1 MIDLL
6 TRAGFQNRAGTR
18 NPSADLRPDIKW
30 GRIKMELLDAQAA
43 GLYGEMLTLKEDL
56 HRHPEIGFQERRT
69 TALLREKLDAL
80 DLRFVDLG
88 MNTGVAA
95 VLEGGNPGKTAA
107 LRADIDAI
115 AETEEQSHA
124 VRSET
129 AGLMHGCGHDFHTA
143 CLYGAAKLLAARRE
157 TLSGRVVFLF
167 QPAEEETQGAQALL
181 DSGVWEKAGGKP
193 DCIFGLHNRPE
204 LPTGQVAVLDGPIM
218 AGKINFRVTLRG
230 KPGHGGSP
238 HKCVDPVVAGAA
250 LVDGVQ
256 TIVSRSIDPQDALV
270 CAVYSLHT
278 DAPDFFVPASLTMTG
293 SIRYLRDAALQR
305 AAERLNVLAAGIAA
319 AYGCQ
324 AETELL
330 PQVPV
335 TRNAPS
341 LVEIARRA
349 ASATVGTE
357 NTVSPPPDMGSE
369 DFAIYGTEIPAFFYW
384 LGSGFPGREN
394 APWHSPKFSTD
405 DAALPLGAALLARS
419 ALLALECL

>member
-1 MIDLL
+1 
-6 TRAGFQNRAGTR
+6 
-18 NPSADLRPDIKW
+18 
-30 GRIKMELLDAQAA
+30 MELLDAQAA
-43 GLYGEMLTLKEDL
+43 GLYGEMLALKEDL
-56 HRHPEIGFQERRT
+56 HRHPEASFQERRT
-69 TALLREKLDAL
+69 TALLREKLAAL
-80 DLRFVDLG
+80 DLRFVNLG
-88 MNTGVAA
+88 MSTGVVA
-95 VLEGGNPGKTAA
+95 VLEAESPGKIVA

-115 AETEEQSHA
+115 AETEDESHA
-124 VRSET
+124 VRSEA

-143 CLYGAAKLLAARRE
+143 CLYGAAKLLSARRE
-157 TLSGRVVFLF
+157 TFPGRVVFLF
-167 QPAEEETQGAQALL
+167 QPAEEETQGARALL
-181 DSGVWEKAGGKP
+181 DSGLWEKVGGKP
-193 DCIFGLHNRPE
+193 DCMFGLHNRPE
-204 LPTGQVAVLDGPIM
+204 LPAGQIAVLDGPIM

-256 TIVSRSIDPQDALV
+256 TIVSRSTDPQDALV

-278 DAPDFFVPASLTMTG
+278 DAPDFFVPSSLTMTG
-293 SIRYLRDAALQR
+293 SIRYLRDAAGRR
-305 AAERLNVLAAGIAA
+305 AAERLKVLTAGVSA

-335 TRNAPS
+335 TRNASS
-341 LVEIARRA
+341 LAEIAKRA
-349 ASATVGTE
+349 AAETAGAE

-369 DFAIYGTEIPAFFYW
+369 DFAVYGTEVPSFFYW

-394 APWHSPKFSTD
+394 APWHNPEFCTN